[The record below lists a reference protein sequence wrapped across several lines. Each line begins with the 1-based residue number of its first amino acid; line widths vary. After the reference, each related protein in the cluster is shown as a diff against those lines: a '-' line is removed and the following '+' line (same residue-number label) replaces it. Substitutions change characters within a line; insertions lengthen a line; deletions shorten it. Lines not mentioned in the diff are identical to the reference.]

1 MRLQQVIEL
10 REIYSHENDFT
21 NELAEE
27 LSVLGL
33 GDFEDVETEVY
44 VGPRKA
50 DIIAT
55 GEDGVL
61 VVENQFGKADWDHWG
76 RLDCYSQFNNA
87 TAAAL
92 VAEDFEE
99 LMIETCRLRNEDGEI
114 GWHLI
119 QAGANSHRELIFCH
133 RDVSAPRPS
142 YSNNQNL
149 YTEFWEPIR
158 SDRHNLF
165 SGVPVSVSQVYKT
178 NNGVELT
185 LGINTSDCY
194 IRLRFRLERRDDVTA
209 LFPASDYD
217 YEYSETENYAI
228 IRFPVLNQGIED
240 RPDWPQI
247 RERLV
252 SMGTDIYNLLT
263 RLLSG

>member
-10 REIYSHENDFT
+10 HEIYSHENDFT

-33 GDFEDVETEVY
+33 GDFEDVETQSS
-44 VGPRKA
+44 VGTRRA
-50 DIIAT
+50 DIVAR
-55 GEDGVL
+55 GEAGTL
-61 VVENQFGKADWDHWG
+61 VVEVQFGKADWDHWG
-76 RLDCYSQFNNA
+76 RLEGYAQFNNA
-87 TAAAL
+87 TVAAL
-92 VAEDFEE
+92 LAEDFED
-99 LMIETCRLRNEDGEI
+99 LMIDTCRSRNEDGEI

-119 QAGANSHRELIFCH
+119 QAGANSHRELFFCH

-142 YSNNQNL
+142 YTNNQNL

-185 LGINTSDCY
+185 LGINVSDCY
-194 IRLRFRLERRDDVTA
+194 IRLRFRLERRDEVME
-209 LFPASDYD
+209 LFSESEYD
-217 YEYSETENYAI
+217 YRYSETERKAI
-228 IRFPVLNQGIED
+228 MRFPVLNQGIED
-240 RPDWPQI
+240 RSAWPQM
-247 RERLV
+247 RDRLV
-252 SMGTDIYNLLT
+252 GMGTEIYNK
-263 RLLSG
+263 LSSL